1 MTEPRLQG
9 IRVLVTRPKERAH
22 DLCFLLEDEGAAV
35 LALPLLE
42 LLPPQ
47 DPRPFRAAAEQ
58 LGRFTWVAFASP
70 SGVQALCEA
79 AREAGTWDSLY
90 RLKVAAVG
98 PRTAYAARE
107 HGLHVSI
114 EAEGTQST
122 GTRLVELLREVLT
135 TDDHVLL
142 PGAQEG
148 RREMREGLTDAG
160 IPFTWVA
167 AYRSAAPEWTDEAK
181 AVLEGAHPDA
191 VVLASPR
198 ACEALWELPG
208 GRGQALAKAAK
219 LVAIGPTTAAAL
231 ERLGLEAA
239 SVAHVPT
246 AEGLVDA
253 VVHAVGRGPAPA
265 APECAVGP
273 GCGHRH

>member
-1 MTEPRLQG
+1 MSAQRLKDV
-9 IRVLVTRPKERAH
+9 RVLVTRPKERAH
-22 DLCFLLEDEGAAV
+22 ELCFLLEDEGATV

-42 LLPPQ
+42 FLPPD

-70 SGVQALCEA
+70 TGVQALCEA
-79 AREAGTWDSLY
+79 AREAGSRESLY

-107 HGLHVSI
+107 HGLHVSV
-114 EAEGTQST
+114 EAEATSST

-135 TDDHVLL
+135 SDDHVLL

-148 RREMREGLTDAG
+148 RREMREGLTEAG

-167 AYRSAAPEWTDEAK
+167 AYKSVAPQLTEDAR
-181 AVLEGAHPDA
+181 AVLAQPPPDA

-198 ACEALWELPG
+198 ACEALWELPE

-219 LVAIGPTTAAAL
+219 LVAIGPTTSAAL
-231 ERLGLEAA
+231 ERLDLVPA
-239 SVAHVPT
+239 SVAAVPT

-253 VVHAVGRGPAPA
+253 VVHAVGRGPAPE
-265 APECAVGP
+265 APEASGP
-273 GCGHRH
+273 VCGHRH